1 MKVQWLHRFIFYL
14 RANRTVNALLVA
26 LYFLFI
32 LFMHGHIVLL
42 YLSIENAIGM
52 ATANVLV
59 AFLFFAF
66 TGTIGAVVFTH
77 TRSSWPRSKKPFV
90 YLIVTLLL
98 IVLHSRFM
106 FDSNIEVIHAMEFS
120 LLSFLVFPMVNRFG
134 FAILLTV
141 PFMLIDEWYQYILLY
156 PEWNTFF
163 EFNDILMDTYGCA
176 ALMCIL
182 MLLGVRPGIVQP
194 IWKRPEFYLIASAFI
209 LLLVLNYFGVIANYA
224 HQVGDNT
231 MLVLNERTSPEPF
244 WRWHPSRQVWY
255 HAMSPPEALLAITVA
270 LVFFMGI
277 DGYGVSKPNAE

>member
-1 MKVQWLHRFIFYL
+1 MKVQSLHRFIFYL
-14 RANRTVNALLVA
+14 RANRTVNVLLVA

-98 IVLHSRFM
+98 IVLHSSFM

-141 PFMLIDEWYQYILLY
+141 PFMLADEWYQYILLY
-156 PEWNTFF
+156 PDWNTFF

-182 MLLGVRPGIVQP
+182 MLLGVRPSIVHP
-194 IWKRPEFYLIASAFI
+194 VWKRPEIYLLIGAVVV
-209 LLLVLNYFGVIANYA
+209 LLLLNHFCVIANYM
-224 HQVGDNT
+224 HQACDNT
-231 MLVLNERTSPEPF
+231 WLVLNERTSPESF
-244 WRWHPSRQVWY
+244 WRWHSTRQVWY
-255 HAMSPPEALLAITVA
+255 HAMSPPEALVLITSA
-270 LVFFMGI
+270 LLFFLGI
-277 DGYGVSKPNAE
+277 DGYGFSKSKAD